1 MGKIAT
7 WNDIREKFNVGNS
20 GNRTPTKKEILTNNE
35 SFVVSGNYK
44 DNQCVQL
51 SDISFKETISIV
63 WFDFPSIT
71 PTSNGL
77 ILNGGQIEESN
88 GENVKADVWI
98 KVNFSADVYG
108 ADEVQIKIPA
118 GSWSYNFNN
127 VRLFSGIDMSNS
139 KTGLIDMVS
148 GSSVAYEVE
157 VDSQS
162 YRIDY

>member
-1 MGKIAT
+1 M
-7 WNDIREKFNVGNS
+7 
-20 GNRTPTKKEILTNNE
+20 
-35 SFVVSGNYK
+35 
-44 DNQCVQL
+44 

-127 VRLFSGIDMSNS
+127 VRLFSGIDMINS
-139 KTGLIDMVS
+139 KTGFIDMVS

-157 VDSQS
+157 VDPQS